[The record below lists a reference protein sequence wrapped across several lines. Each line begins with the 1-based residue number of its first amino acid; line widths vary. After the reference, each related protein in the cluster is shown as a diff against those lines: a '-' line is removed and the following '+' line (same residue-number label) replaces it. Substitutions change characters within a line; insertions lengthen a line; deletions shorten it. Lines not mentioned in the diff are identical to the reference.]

1 MQVCQC
7 VINESQGM
15 MIRHLRVVILNLA
28 CVLIVT
34 QLSERDGEARAAP
47 ARTLPSSAHPTIP
60 CHAQAQAG
68 GNSWGWSD
76 MDQCMNHT
84 AETLGRDIGH
94 ILVTRLIQNSD
105 GM

>member
-34 QLSERDGEARAAP
+34 QLTRERQRGSGGPCPHPPELRSPHYPMSRAG
-47 ARTLPSSAHPTIP
+47 T
-60 CHAQAQAG
+60 G
-68 GNSWGWSD
+68 GNSWGWPD

-84 AETLGRDIGH
+84 AETLGRDISH

>member
-34 QLSERDGEARAAP
+34 QLSERDGEARAGP
-47 ARTLPSSAHPTIP
+47 ARTPPSSAHPTIP

-68 GNSWGWSD
+68 
-76 MDQCMNHT
+76 
-84 AETLGRDIGH
+84 ETHGAGLTSAN
-94 ILVTRLIQNSD
+94 V
-105 GM
+105 